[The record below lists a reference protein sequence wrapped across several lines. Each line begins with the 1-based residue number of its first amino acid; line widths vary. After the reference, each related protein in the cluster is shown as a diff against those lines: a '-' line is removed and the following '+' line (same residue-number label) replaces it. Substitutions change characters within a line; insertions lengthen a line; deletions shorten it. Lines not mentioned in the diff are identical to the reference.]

1 MCLIGSR
8 DIINAREVYFKR
20 QEMERIAKE
29 KWQVRDMLQKSVDHL
44 FEENSLLLYLHVR
57 YHVAKKLAADFE
69 NQTKY
74 KYVDP
79 QFLEERLV
87 EQGKFNAAEY
97 TWVTDFFEELTGN
110 VHSFLDWGK
119 RQFEY
124 ESYFDVYE
132 RFVFEYILNFAP
144 NMVIEHLP
152 ADLIHHYYA
161 DIW

>member
-1 MCLIGSR
+1 MKI
-8 DIINAREVYFKR
+8 R
-20 QEMERIAKE
+20 Q
-29 KWQVRDMLQKSVDHL
+29 
-44 FEENSLLLYLHVR
+44 
-57 YHVAKKLAADFE
+57 
-69 NQTKY
+69 KY

-132 RFVFEYILNFAP
+132 RFIFEYILNFAP

-152 ADLIHHYYA
+152 AELIHHYLCS
-161 DIW
+161 IW